1 MGEKNLEERRMV
13 MEDRKKLRLRF
24 ILALA
29 TSVILFL
36 PLFAFAGG
44 TNNEPNGVED
54 YLIGIAPP
62 PDATPVGTFAG
73 KIYLAWYT
81 AHTLKNNSGDTS
93 HLGTDGVRLDK
104 LNVYVDANRFFYVSP
119 VKLQFDSFTG
129 FLGAHAIFP
138 LVKPNL
144 HLDVMTPGGPIDL
157 DQSHSGLADVTFGPA
172 VSWHHKSG
180 LFHFIT
186 AVDFVAPTGQYNA
199 KNLVNVGNN
208 VWTIAPGVLWSWF
221 PWFYPNIDISG
232 RFFYSFNT
240 KNDDFSAIPGVSYHK
255 TPGQEFVLDYD
266 IMHALWSGKPGM
278 QSRAGIGG
286 YWYHQTTKDH
296 SNQPFF
302 TDHLGYTFAV
312 GPAAMFDYKM
322 WIFSAHVYWE
332 VATANRPQGIASQFT
347 ILCKF

>member
-62 PDATPVGTFAG
+62 PDATPVGTFAAKVYMG
-73 KIYLAWYT
+73 WYT
-81 AHTLKNNSGDTS
+81 ANKLKNNSGDTMR
-93 HLGTDGVRLDK
+93 LGTDGVRLDK
-104 LNVYVDANRFFYVSP
+104 LNVFTEVPRIFYVSP
-119 VKLQFDSFTG
+119 VKLQFGNYTG
-129 FLGAHAIFP
+129 FLGAHVIVPF
-138 LVKPNL
+138 VKPNL
-144 HLDVMTPGGPIDL
+144 HLDVMTPGGPIDV
-157 DQSHSGLADVTFGPA
+157 DQSHSGMADVTFGPA

-186 AVDFVAPTGQYNA
+186 AVDFIAPTGEYNP
-199 KNLVNVGNN
+199 KRMVNIGNN
-208 VWTIAPGVLWSWF
+208 VWTIAPGFLWTWF

-240 KNDDFSAIPGVSYHK
+240 KNDDFSAIPGVSFHK

-278 QSRAGIGG
+278 QARGGIAG

-302 TDHLGYTFAV
+302 TDNLGYTFAV

-347 ILCKF
+347 VLCKF